1 MKVLVADPFE
11 KSGLDGLG
19 AAGCDVVFEPALKE
33 EALATA
39 LRDTRAEVLVVRST
53 KVTAPMMDGGD
64 LALIVRAGAGYN
76 TIDVAAA
83 SARGVYVSNCP
94 GKNATAVAELA
105 FGLIIALDR
114 RVADNVAEL
123 RAGRWDKTAFAKAK
137 GLKGRTLGLLGFGTI
152 AQEVARR
159 AQAFGLDLAIW
170 SRRFDSSAA
179 GSLADVSVLDGY
191 GLDMSGRRSRVSI
204 AASPGEAASE
214 ADILSIHLA
223 LADATRG
230 LVNADVIGR
239 LRPGAILVNTSRAEV
254 LDHDAV
260 ADAVRERG
268 IRVGLDVFPGEPTT
282 GTAEFHL
289 PLLDL
294 PGVYG
299 THHIG
304 ASTEQAQEA
313 IAAETVRIVR
323 AFRETGRVPNVVNLA
338 TADAGQP
345 PACRS
350 PQEPTGCP
358 RARLRESPCGGNQ
371 RPRDRERDLRGRRSG
386 RRPYQHGWS
395 GERRR
400 AGVDARRE
408 PEHHQSA
415 AGRAVTRCSRRP
427 KPGQR

>member
-11 KSGLDGLG
+11 KSGLEGLE
-19 AAGCDVVFEPALKE
+19 AAGCDVVFEPGLKE
-33 EALATA
+33 DALATA
-39 LRDTRAEVLVVRST
+39 LRETGAEVLVVRST
-53 KVTAPMMDGGD
+53 KVTAPMIDGGD

-105 FGLIIALDR
+105 MGFIIALDR
-114 RVADNVAEL
+114 RIPDNVAEL

-137 GLKGRTLGLLGFGTI
+137 GLQGRTLGLLGFGTI

-159 AQAFGLDLAIW
+159 AQAFGLDLVIW
-170 SRRFDSSAA
+170 SRRFEASTTGSTPDVAA
-179 GSLADVSVLDGY
+179 LDGY
-191 GLDMSGRRSRVSI
+191 GLDTSGRRSRVSI
-204 AASPGEAASE
+204 AGSPGEVASE

-223 LADATRG
+223 LADETRD
-230 LVNADVIGR
+230 LVSADVIGR
-239 LRPGAILVNTSRAEV
+239 LRPGTILVNTSRAEV
-254 LDHDAV
+254 LDHEAL

-282 GTAEFHL
+282 GTGEFHL
-289 PLLDL
+289 ALLDL

-338 TADAGQP
+338 TRTPASHLLVVRHRNRPGVLAHVFESLLGAGINVLETENVIFEDAE
-345 PACRS
+345 AAV
-350 PQEPTGCP
+350 
-358 RARLRESPCGGNQ
+358 ARINMDGPVSDDELASM
-371 RPRDRERDLRGRRSG
+371 
-386 RRPYQHGWS
+386 
-395 GERRR
+395 R
-400 AGVDARRE
+400 AGNSNIITLQLVAL
-408 PEHHQSA
+408 
-415 AGRAVTRCSRRP
+415 
-427 KPGQR
+427 

>member
-11 KSGLDGLG
+11 KSGLEGLE

-114 RVADNVAEL
+114 RIPDNVAEL

-170 SRRFDSSAA
+170 SRRFDGSAA

-191 GLDMSGRRSRVSI
+191 GLDTSGRRSRVSI
-204 AASPGEAASE
+204 AA
-214 ADILSIHLA
+214 
-223 LADATRG
+223 
-230 LVNADVIGR
+230 
-239 LRPGAILVNTSRAEV
+239 
-254 LDHDAV
+254 
-260 ADAVRERG
+260 
-268 IRVGLDVFPGEPTT
+268 
-282 GTAEFHL
+282 
-289 PLLDL
+289 
-294 PGVYG
+294 
-299 THHIG
+299 
-304 ASTEQAQEA
+304 
-313 IAAETVRIVR
+313 IARR
-323 AFRETGRVPNVVNLA
+323 GRVRGGHPEHPPRSCRRDSRPRQRRRHR
-338 TADAGQP
+338 TAAAGSDPRQYVASRGP
-345 PACRS
+345 RPRRS
-350 PQEPTGCP
+350 RRRRP
-358 RARLRESPCGGNQ
+358 RARDP
-371 RPRDRERDLRGRRSG
+371 RRSG
-386 RRPYQHGWS
+386 RFPRRADDRHRANSTCRSSTCRASTAPTTSGRPRNRL
-395 GERRR
+395 RRR
-400 AGVDARRE
+400 SPPRRSGSSGRSARPGGFRM
-408 PEHHQSA
+408 SSIWRR
-415 AGRAVTRCSRRP
+415 GRRP
-427 KPGQR
+427 ATCSSFATGTGRVSSRTSSKVSLRQGSTSSRPRT